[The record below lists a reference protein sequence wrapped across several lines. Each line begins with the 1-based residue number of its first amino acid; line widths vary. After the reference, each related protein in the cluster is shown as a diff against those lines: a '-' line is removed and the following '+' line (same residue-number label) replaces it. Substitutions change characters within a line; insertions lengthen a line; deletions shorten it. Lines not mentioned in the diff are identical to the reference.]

1 MTKDQEHQ
9 LIQNIRKGSQ
19 SAATSLYEGYEAYWF
34 RICLRYARNRSEAQ
48 DIFQEGA
55 VLVFRYLDK
64 FDETKGEFKNWS
76 AKIMVNA
83 ALQYLRKFQWQHS
96 FEDLEMAETTMDD
109 TENILGKLSMKELI
123 SIVQQL
129 PTGYRVIFNMYEIE
143 GYNHPEIAEAMHI
156 SVGTSKSQL
165 AKAKKALRQKLNTLF

>member
-1 MTKDQEHQ
+1 MTKDQELQ
-9 LIQNIRKGSQ
+9 FIRNIRKGSQ
-19 SAATSLYEGYEAYWF
+19 AAATSLYEAYEAYWF

-55 VLVFRYLDK
+55 VLIFRFIDK
-64 FDETKGEFKNWS
+64 FDEAKGEFKSWS

-83 ALQYLRKFQWQHS
+83 ALQYLRKFQWQHA
-96 FEDLEMAETTMDD
+96 FEELEMAETRTDD
-109 TENILGKLSMKELI
+109 SEDILGKLSMKELI
-123 SIVQQL
+123 NIVQQL
-129 PTGYRVIFNMYEIE
+129 PTGYRIIFNMYEIE
-143 GYNHPEIAEAMHI
+143 GYNHQEIAEAMHI